1 MRKIKLPI
9 LEKEKD
15 KKKTKTNP
23 TLFGERSKNALE
35 GVINIFLVYELR

>member
-15 KKKTKTNP
+15 KKKKTNP
-23 TLFGERSKNALE
+23 TLFGGRSKNALE